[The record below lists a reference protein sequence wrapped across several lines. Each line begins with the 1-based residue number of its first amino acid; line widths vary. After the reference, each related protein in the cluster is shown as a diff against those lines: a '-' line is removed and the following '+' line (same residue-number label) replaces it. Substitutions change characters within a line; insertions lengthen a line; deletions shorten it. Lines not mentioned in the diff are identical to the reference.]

1 MNRILMPLFGAQNM
15 TMKRME
21 ELEQDFTGFFENVFL
36 VVVDEIQTSAS
47 LKQAKITSKLKN
59 LMVEPHISIRKMYRE
74 PYMARNYCNMI
85 FTSNMPDPIVVAQ
98 DDRRFNVGNY
108 QKKAINITEAEI
120 AQTRIRFITNSV
132 MDVMTKLTDR
142 AYDLVVF
149 RHNPEDLSFA
159 ISEAHRILR
168 SGGVFVIDNFYGGG
182 KVPDPA
188 QRDPK
193 TIALREA
200 GKAVKADTDSWVTSL
215 IPIGDGLLLATKL

>member
-1 MNRILMPLFGAQNM
+1 MNIDPHDYSETFIAEDSVKSAARARGVENGVTDVSQGAGAYLRQLAHQIKAQSVVEVGTGSGVGSLWLLEGM
-15 TMKRME
+15 LSSGTLTSIDDEME
-21 ELEQDFTGFFENVFL
+21 H
-36 VVVDEIQTSAS
+36 TSI
-47 LKQAKITSKLKN
+47 AKIAL
-59 LMVEPHISIRKMYRE
+59 
-74 PYMARNYCNMI
+74 A
-85 FTSNMPDPIVVAQ
+85 
-98 DDRRFNVGNY
+98 
-108 QKKAINITEAEI
+108 EAEI
-120 AQTRIRFITNSV
+120 EQPRFRLITNSV

-168 SGGVFVIDNFYGGG
+168 SGGVFVIDNFFGGG

-200 GKAVKADTDSWVTSL
+200 GKSIKSDTDSWVTSL
-215 IPIGDGLLLATKL
+215 APIGDGLLLATKL